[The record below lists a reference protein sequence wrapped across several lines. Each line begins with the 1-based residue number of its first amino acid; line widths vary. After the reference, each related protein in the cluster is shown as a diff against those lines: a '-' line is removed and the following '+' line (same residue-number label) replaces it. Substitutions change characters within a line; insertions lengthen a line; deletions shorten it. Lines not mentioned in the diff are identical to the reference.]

1 MLLLVLLLDA
11 AVAGTT
17 PPPSGQEAA
26 ELLEERRAAAET
38 KPVQTAALLA
48 WGDALLDA
56 LAAGQKL
63 SPGRDVKPCLKALER
78 GAVSSPDAAAAL
90 LSKAAEILAKTGAD
104 QAALEH
110 AWGAVE
116 AELNPQS
123 LSLLLSLQEK
133 VDPAEIGGTCSIVRT
148 LVQDDGQRLLLL
160 QS

>member
-63 SPGRDVKPCLKALER
+63 SPGRDVKP
-78 GAVSSPDAAAAL
+78 
-90 LSKAAEILAKTGAD
+90 
-104 QAALEH
+104 
-110 AWGAVE
+110 
-116 AELNPQS
+116 
-123 LSLLLSLQEK
+123 
-133 VDPAEIGGTCSIVRT
+133 
-148 LVQDDGQRLLLL
+148 
-160 QS
+160 